1 MKKKYLKMR
10 DSTAGKSQK
19 SMEQN
24 DLESVWKAAMK
35 KYYWKESVRKMKV
48 LLYAKN
54 RQVVLKSGVGRA
66 MVMQEESLKGNGV
79 EVTTDPKDDYDVVHI
94 NTIFPSDYFM
104 AKKVLCLTNSLPLLY
119 ITSLYLSAVYLND
132 FNLSFL

>member
-1 MKKKYLKMR
+1 MR

-24 DLESVWKAAMK
+24 DLESVWKAVMK
-35 KYYWKESVRKMKV
+35 KVLLERECEKKLKV

-94 NTIFPSDYFM
+94 NTIF
-104 AKKVLCLTNSLPLLY
+104 AE
-119 ITSLYLSAVYLND
+119 
-132 FNLSFL
+132 

>member
-1 MKKKYLKMR
+1 
-10 DSTAGKSQK
+10 
-19 SMEQN
+19 
-24 DLESVWKAAMK
+24 
-35 KYYWKESVRKMKV
+35 MKV

-104 AKKVLCLTNSLPLLY
+104 AKKAKKWREKSSLSRPFYKRRFSKLLHRFESDCTVIQEVDY
-119 ITSLYLSAVYLND
+119 EMLSDRRSD
-132 FNLSFL
+132 FNTDKLFEVIT

>member
-1 MKKKYLKMR
+1 MR

-94 NTIFPSDYFM
+94 NTIFRVTILWQRKQKN
-104 AKKVLCLTNSLPLLY
+104 AGKK
-119 ITSLYLSAVYLND
+119 
-132 FNLSFL
+132 